1 MVAGQWSPDLTDISG
16 LIPVA
21 DSVRRNRRF
30 LTPALIT
37 VPLVVTNVSPN
48 TGVNPNGGSKLTI
61 VGEKFPT
68 SLKDGSVV
76 DISFT
81 DGDKCTLHSAAS
93 T

>member
-30 LTPALIT
+30 LTPAHIT
-37 VPLVVTNVSPN
+37 VPLVVTSASPN

-61 VGEKFPT
+61 LGENFPT
-68 SLKDGSVV
+68 VLTDGSVV
-76 DISFT
+76 DISFP
-81 DGDKCTLHSAAS
+81 DGKKCT
-93 T
+93 